1 MNRGRMTSRVR
12 IQFVALVML
21 VGMGALGLRLW
32 WIQVAHGAEWTS
44 QLRGSSQATVRI
56 PSVRGEIKD
65 RNGVTLVQNR
75 ASYEV
80 DFYLPEMVKGYR
92 ERFGSPPLS
101 EYRAIINGMPKDQKE
116 PDIIKIVN
124 DGIVPRLNDL
134 DLARDYNAA
143 KLQRHYRN
151 DTEVPFSYIKD
162 IDFPTM
168 AKFSEHDVGLPG
180 VDIAIKPVRSYVY
193 GALAAHILG
202 YVGMPDDINKEEASK
217 FTFYQQDVEGKSNI
231 EKTMDEYLRG
241 KPGVRYL
248 RKNAKGT
255 IEGVLREDPPQQGAN
270 VFLTIDTRI
279 QAIAEE
285 ALRAVGRAGAVV
297 VDPNNG
303 NVLAMATVPSFDPN
317 TFIPSIKAKDWKALQ
332 KDEGDPLVNRAIS
345 ALPPGSTFKLI
356 TALSGL
362 RGTKN
367 LAGAKYSC
375 GGGVS
380 YGDHFFQCWV
390 AEKHYTHGTLGLPD
404 AIKVSCDS
412 FFYQYGNAASIQ
424 SIDQIGK
431 MLGIGEESGLQL
443 TGEQT
448 GNMPGPEWM
457 QIHHPQERWSQ
468 AQTANVSI
476 GQGYTLVSPLQLAMA
491 YATIAN
497 GGVCYYPRLVDK
509 ILKQDGSPVLDERGN
524 PAAAPPRVRS
534 DLRQE
539 ISPDKIELVRKGLW
553 KVVNEDGGTGG
564 RARLKD
570 WMVAGKTGTAQ
581 ATDRG
586 HKDTVAWFAC
596 FAPFDHPKYVVAV
609 MVQGGE
615 HGGSVAGPIATRI
628 IERTLALDEGKF
640 NMQVAWLAPAHKANP
655 FQMIKDVNYAGG
667 NVPSGDE
674 ENADESQNATAEMAS
689 SDASPDVEPEADTQG
704 KVRRRASAPVARALP
719 AAPAAPRNFF
729 QRLFGVHSPPQLFS
743 TALWSTPATGTCAGA
758 PAAQPPARTHT
769 MNPRLEKLR
778 QDSAAWLM
786 TGQPLHF
793 YDRQSKKDFGAFLS
807 KDRQQ
812 AHTQRGKTRIPRGLA
827 RERPAGGI

>member
-1 MNRGRMTSRVR
+1 MKRGRLTSRVR
-12 IQFVALVML
+12 IQFLALLML
-21 VGMGALGLRLW
+21 LGMGALGLKLW
-32 WIQVAHGAEWTS
+32 WIQVAHGAEWTA

-65 RNGVTLVQNR
+65 RNGATLVQNR

-92 ERFGSPPLS
+92 ERFGSPPLT

-124 DGIVPRLNDL
+124 DGIVPRLNEL
-134 DLARDYNAA
+134 DLARDYNAG
-143 KLQRHYRN
+143 KLERHYRN

-180 VDIAIKPVRSYVY
+180 VDIAIKPVRSYIY

-202 YVGMPDDINKEEASK
+202 YVGMPDDIDKEEARK
-217 FTFYQQDVEGKSNI
+217 FTFYQQDVEGKSNV

-270 VFLTIDTRI
+270 VFLTIDARI

-285 ALRAVGRAGAVV
+285 ALRAVSRAGAVV

-303 NVLAMATVPSFDPN
+303 NVLAMTSVPSFDPN

-390 AEKHYTHGTLGLPD
+390 AEKHYTHGTIGLAD

-424 SIDQIGK
+424 SIDAVGK

-497 GGVCYYPRLVDK
+497 GGVCYYPRLVDRV
-509 ILKQDGSPVLDERGN
+509 LKQDGSPVLDDHGN
-524 PAAAPPRVRS
+524 VAVPQTPRVRS

-539 ISPDKIELVRKGLW
+539 LSPDKIELVRKGLW

-564 RARLKD
+564 RARLKEVQ
-570 WMVAGKTGTAQ
+570 VAGKTGTAQ

-596 FAPFDHPKYVVAV
+596 FAPFEHPKYVVAV

-628 IERTLALDEGKF
+628 LERTLAMDKGDF
-640 NMQVAWLAPAHKANP
+640 DMQVAWLAPAHKSNP
-655 FQMIKDVNYAGG
+655 FQMIKDVSYAGG
-667 NVPSGDE
+667 NLGGNDE
-674 ENADESQNATAEMAS
+674 EDADASQNATAQMAS
-689 SDASPDVEPEADTQG
+689 SDAAPDVEPEADSQG
-704 KVRRRASAPVARALP
+704 QVRRRGTAPVARAVP
-719 AAPAAPRNFF
+719 AAPQAPRNFF
-729 QRLFGVHSPPQLFS
+729 QRLFGMHPR
-743 TALWSTPATGTCAGA
+743 PAPVPA
-758 PAAQPPARTHT
+758 PQPPSR
-769 MNPRLEKLR
+769 R
-778 QDSAAWLM
+778 
-786 TGQPLHF
+786 
-793 YDRQSKKDFGAFLS
+793 
-807 KDRQQ
+807 
-812 AHTQRGKTRIPRGLA
+812 RGTTR
-827 RERPAGGI
+827 

>member
-1 MNRGRMTSRVR
+1 MKRSRLTSRIR
-12 IQFVALVML
+12 IQFLGLLML
-21 VGMGALGLRLW
+21 LGMGALCLKLW
-32 WIQVAHGAEWTS
+32 WIQVAHGAAWTA

-65 RNGVTLVQNR
+65 RNGVSLVQNR

-92 ERFGSPPLS
+92 ERFGRPPLT

-124 DGIVPRLNDL
+124 GGIVPRLNEL
-134 DLARDYNAA
+134 DLARDYNAGR
-143 KLQRHYRN
+143 LERHFRN

-202 YVGMPDDINKEEASK
+202 YVGMPDDIDKEEARK

-231 EKTMDEYLRG
+231 EKKMDEYLRG

-255 IEGVLREDPPQQGAN
+255 IEGVLREDPPQQGGN
-270 VFLTIDTRI
+270 VFLTIDARI
-279 QAIAEE
+279 QSIAEE
-285 ALRAVGRAGAVV
+285 ALRAVSRAGAVV

-303 NVLAMATVPSFDPN
+303 NVLAMASVPSFDPN
-317 TFIPSIKAKDWKALQ
+317 TFIPSIKAKDWKALR

-345 ALPPGSTFKLI
+345 ALPPGSTFKII
-356 TALSGL
+356 TALAGL
-362 RGTKN
+362 RDAKN
-367 LAGAKYSC
+367 LANAHYNC

-380 YGDHFFQCWV
+380 YGDHFFACWV
-390 AEKHYTHGTLGLPD
+390 AQKHYTHGTIGLAD

-412 FFYQYGNAASIQ
+412 FFYQYGNAAGIQ
-424 SIDQIGK
+424 SIDHVGK

-443 TGEQT
+443 SGEQS

-497 GGVCYYPRLVDK
+497 GGVCYYPRLVDRV
-509 ILKQDGSPVLDERGN
+509 LKQDGSPVLDDQGN
-524 PAAAPPRVRS
+524 PAAPPPRIRS

-539 ISPDKIELVRKGLW
+539 IPPDRIELVRKGFW

-570 WMVAGKTGTAQ
+570 WVVAGKTGTAQ
-581 ATDRG
+581 ASDRG
-586 HKDTVAWFAC
+586 HEENVAWFAC
-596 FAPFDHPKYVVAV
+596 FAPFDHPKYVVVV
-609 MVQGGE
+609 MVQGASG
-615 HGGSVAGPIATRI
+615 HGGEVAGPIATRI
-628 IERTLALDEGKF
+628 LERTLAQDDGKF
-640 NMQVAWLAPAHKANP
+640 DMQVAWLAPAHHANP
-655 FQMIKDVNYAGG
+655 LQLIKAVSYPGAGG
-667 NVPSGDE
+667 NLGGADE
-674 ENADESQNATAEMAS
+674 EGADQSQAATVEMAS
-689 SDASPDVEPEADTQG
+689 SNASPDVEPEADSQG
-704 KVRRRASAPVARALP
+704 QVRGRRAAPVARAVP
-719 AAPAAPRNFF
+719 VAAPQPRNFF
-729 QRLFGVHSPPQLFS
+729 ERLFGIRRQPAP
-743 TALWSTPATGTCAGA
+743 TPA
-758 PAAQPPARTHT
+758 PAR
-769 MNPRLEKLR
+769 R
-778 QDSAAWLM
+778 
-786 TGQPLHF
+786 
-793 YDRQSKKDFGAFLS
+793 
-807 KDRQQ
+807 
-812 AHTQRGKTRIPRGLA
+812 RGVR
-827 RERPAGGI
+827 

>member
-1 MNRGRMTSRVR
+1 MDGTDDGLFIRSGKGAIRMKRGRLTSRIR
-12 IQFVALVML
+12 IQF
-21 VGMGALGLRLW
+21 LGLLMLLGMSALALKLW
-32 WIQVAHGAEWTS
+32 WIQVAHGAEWTA

-65 RNGVTLVQNR
+65 RNGLTLVQNR

-92 ERFGSPPLS
+92 ERFGSPPLT
-101 EYRAIINGMPKDQKE
+101 EYRAIISGMPKDQKQ

-124 DGIVPRLNDL
+124 DGIVPRLNEL
-134 DLARDYNAA
+134 DLARDYNAG
-143 KLQRHYRN
+143 KLERHFRN

-193 GALAAHILG
+193 GALAAHLLG
-202 YVGMPDDINKEEASK
+202 YVGMPDDIDKEEARK
-217 FTFYQQDVEGKSNI
+217 FTFYQQDVEGKSNV
-231 EKTMDEYLRG
+231 EKMMDEYLRG

-270 VFLTIDTRI
+270 IFLTIDARI
-279 QAIAEE
+279 QSIAEE
-285 ALRAVGRAGAVV
+285 ALRAVSRAGVVV

-303 NVLAMATVPSFDPN
+303 NILAMATVPSFDPN
-317 TFIPSIKAKDWKALQ
+317 TFIPSIKAKDWTALQ
-332 KDEGDPLVNRAIS
+332 KDEADPLVNRAIS
-345 ALPPGSTFKLI
+345 GLPPGSTFKLI

-390 AEKHYTHGTLGLPD
+390 AEKHYTHGTIGLPD

-412 FFYQYGNAASIQ
+412 FFYQYGNAAGIQ
-424 SIDQIGK
+424 SIDHIGK

-443 TGEQT
+443 TGEQS

-491 YATIAN
+491 YVAIAN
-497 GGVCYYPRLVDK
+497 GGICYYPRLVDRV
-509 ILKQDGSPVLDERGN
+509 LHQDGSPVLDEQGN
-524 PAAAPPRVRS
+524 PAAPPPRVRS

-539 ISPDKIELVRKGLW
+539 ISPGGIDLVRKGLW

-570 WMVAGKTGTAQ
+570 VAVAGKTGTAQ
-581 ATDRG
+581 ASVRG
-586 HKDTVAWFAC
+586 HKDTTAWFAC
-596 FAPFDHPKYVVAV
+596 FAPFENPKYVVAV

-615 HGGSVAGPIATRI
+615 HGGSVAGPVADRI
-628 IERTLALDEGKF
+628 LERSLALDEGKF
-640 NMQVAWLAPAHKANP
+640 DIQVAWLAPAHRANP
-655 FQMIKDVNYAGG
+655 FQMIKDVTYHDKGG
-667 NVPSGDE
+667 NLGAEDE
-674 ENADESQNATAEMAS
+674 ENADASQAATVQMAS
-689 SDASPDVEPEADTQG
+689 SDAAPDVEPEADTQG
-704 KVRRRASAPVARALP
+704 QVRRRGTAPVARAGP
-719 AAPAAPRNFF
+719 VAAPQSRNFF
-729 QRLFGVHSPPQLFS
+729 ERLFGIRRQPAP
-743 TALWSTPATGTCAGA
+743 TPA
-758 PAAQPPARTHT
+758 PAR
-769 MNPRLEKLR
+769 R
-778 QDSAAWLM
+778 
-786 TGQPLHF
+786 
-793 YDRQSKKDFGAFLS
+793 
-807 KDRQQ
+807 
-812 AHTQRGKTRIPRGLA
+812 RGVR
-827 RERPAGGI
+827 

>member
-1 MNRGRMTSRVR
+1 MNRGRLTSRLR
-12 IQFVALVML
+12 IQLVGLLML
-21 VGMGALGLRLW
+21 LGMGALGLRLW
-32 WIQVAHGAEWTS
+32 WIQVAHGVEWTS

-92 ERFGSPPLS
+92 ERFGPPPLT

-124 DGIVPRLNDL
+124 GGIVPRLNDL
-134 DLARDYNAA
+134 DLARDYNAGR
-143 KLQRHYRN
+143 LQKHYRN
-151 DTEVPFSYIKD
+151 DTEVPYSYVKD
-162 IDFPTM
+162 IDFPTL

-202 YVGMPDDINKEEASK
+202 YVGMPNDIDKEEAGK

-231 EKTMDEYLRG
+231 EKTMDQYLRG

-255 IEGVLREDPPQQGAN
+255 IEGVLKEDPPQQGAN
-270 VFLTIDTRI
+270 VFLTIDSRI

-285 ALRAVGRAGAVV
+285 ALRVVSRAGAVV

-303 NVLAMATVPSFDPN
+303 NVLALTSVPSFDPN

-332 KDEGDPLVNRAIS
+332 KDEADPLVNRAIS
-345 ALPPGSTFKLI
+345 CLPPGSTFKLI
-356 TALSGL
+356 TSLAGL
-362 RGTKN
+362 RGAKN

-390 AEKHYTHGTLGLPD
+390 ASKHYTHGTIGLAD

-412 FFYQYGNAASIQ
+412 FFYQYGNAAGIQ
-424 SIDQIGK
+424 SIDHIGK

-443 TGEQT
+443 SGEQT

-476 GQGYTLVSPLQLAMA
+476 GQGYTLVSPLQLAMS
-491 YATIAN
+491 YAAIAN

-509 ILKQDGSPVLDERGN
+509 VLKQDGSPLLDEQGN
-524 PAAAPPRVRS
+524 PAAPPPRVRS

-539 ISPDKIELVRKGLW
+539 IPPDRIELVRKGLW
-553 KVVNEDGGTGG
+553 KVVNEGGGTGG
-564 RARLKD
+564 RAHLQD
-570 WMVAGKTGTAQ
+570 WVVAGKTGTAQ
-581 ATDRG
+581 ATERG
-586 HKDTVAWFAC
+586 HEENVAWFAC
-596 FAPFDHPKYVVAV
+596 LAPFDRPKYVVVV
-609 MVQGGE
+609 MVQGASG
-615 HGGSVAGPIATRI
+615 HGGEVAGPIATRI
-628 IERTLALDEGKF
+628 LERTLAQDEGKF
-640 NMQVAWLAPAHKANP
+640 DMQVAWLTPAHHANP
-655 FQMIKDVNYAGG
+655 LQLIKSVAYHGAGG
-667 NVPSGDE
+667 NLGSVDE
-674 ENADESQNATAEMAS
+674 EDANQSQSGTAQMAS
-689 SDASPDVEPEADTQG
+689 SDASPDVEPEADAQG
-704 KVRRRASAPVARALP
+704 KVQRRGSAPVVRTAP
-719 AAPAAPRNFF
+719 AAPQAPRNFF
-729 QRLFGVHSPPQLFS
+729 ERLFGVRRQP
-743 TALWSTPATGTCAGA
+743 A
-758 PAAQPPARTHT
+758 PAPPPPPPNR
-769 MNPRLEKLR
+769 R
-778 QDSAAWLM
+778 
-786 TGQPLHF
+786 
-793 YDRQSKKDFGAFLS
+793 
-807 KDRQQ
+807 
-812 AHTQRGKTRIPRGLA
+812 RGTNTR
-827 RERPAGGI
+827 

>member
-1 MNRGRMTSRVR
+1 MSRRRLNSRLR
-12 IQFVALVML
+12 IQVLGLLVLM
-21 VGMGALGLRLW
+21 GMCALGLKLW
-32 WIQVAHGAEWTS
+32 WIQVAHGAEWTA

-65 RNGVTLVQNR
+65 RNGLALVQNR

-92 ERFGSPPLS
+92 ERVGPPPLT
-101 EYRAIINGMPKDQKE
+101 EYRAIISGMPKDQKE

-124 DGIVPRLNDL
+124 DGVIPRLNDL
-134 DLARDYNAA
+134 DLARDYNAS

-193 GALAAHILG
+193 GALAAHVLG
-202 YVGMPDDINKEEASK
+202 YVGAPDDIDKEEAKK
-217 FTFYQQDVEGKSNI
+217 FTFYQQDAEGKSNI
-231 EKTMDEYLRG
+231 EKVMDEYLRG

-248 RKNAKGT
+248 RRNAKGT
-255 IEGVLREDPPQQGAN
+255 IDGVLREDPPEQGAN
-270 VFLTIDTRI
+270 VLLTIDTRI

-285 ALRAVGRAGAVV
+285 ALRAVSRAGAVV

-303 NVLAMATVPSFDPN
+303 NILAMASVPSLDPN

-345 ALPPGSTFKLI
+345 CLPPGSTFKLI
-356 TALSGL
+356 TALAGL

-367 LAGAKYSC
+367 LANAHYNC

-380 YGDHFFQCWV
+380 YGDHFFRCWV
-390 AEKHYTHGTLGLPD
+390 AEKHYTHGNIGLMD

-412 FFYQYGNAASIQ
+412 FFYQYGNAAGIQ
-424 SIDQIGK
+424 SIDHIGK
-431 MLGIGEESGLQL
+431 MLGIGEESGLHL
-443 TGEQT
+443 SGEQS

-509 ILKQDGSPVLDERGN
+509 VLKQDGSPVLDEQGN
-524 PAAAPPRVRS
+524 SAAPPSHVRS

-539 ISPDKIELVRKGLW
+539 ISPDQIELVRKGLW

-570 WMVAGKTGTAQ
+570 WVVAGKTGTAQ

-586 HKDTVAWFAC
+586 HEENVAWFAC

-609 MVQGGE
+609 MVQGASG
-615 HGGSVAGPIATRI
+615 HGGEVAGPIATRI
-628 IERTLALDEGKF
+628 LERTLAQDEGKF
-640 NMQVAWLAPAHKANP
+640 DMQVAWLAPAHKANP
-655 FQMIKDVNYAGG
+655 LQLIKAVTYHDTGG
-667 NVPSGDE
+667 NLGAEDE
-674 ENADESQNATAEMAS
+674 ETADQSQTATAQMAS
-689 SDASPDVEPEADTQG
+689 SDASPDVEPEADSQG
-704 KVRRRASAPVARALP
+704 QVRRRGAVPVARA
-719 AAPAAPRNFF
+719 APVATPRPRNFF
-729 QRLFGVHSPPQLFS
+729 ERLFGARRQPTPPPQPPP
-743 TALWSTPATGTCAGA
+743 TRRRGT
-758 PAAQPPARTHT
+758 R
-769 MNPRLEKLR
+769 
-778 QDSAAWLM
+778 
-786 TGQPLHF
+786 
-793 YDRQSKKDFGAFLS
+793 
-807 KDRQQ
+807 
-812 AHTQRGKTRIPRGLA
+812 
-827 RERPAGGI
+827 